1 MQFFQYSFE
10 FRGGINNM
18 ALFWKK
24 NKNEK
29 NEQPVKT
36 PAAQTVS
43 LSDNIRNYM
52 DSSNGLALIDYKGMT
67 PEEDEKVKAFAK
79 QIGVTYRIDRKK
91 DVMTA
96 LTGSKFERMKADLE
110 DVMLF
115 KMLFF
120 DNVEQIKQFSDYIN
134 SSEITPSAN
143 GNRMIVGM
151 LDGEYILGTE

>member
-1 MQFFQYSFE
+1 
-10 FRGGINNM
+10 M

-29 NEQPVKT
+29 NEQAIKT
-36 PAAQTVS
+36 PAAQTIS
-43 LSDNIRNYM
+43 LSDDIRSCM
-52 DSSNGLALIDYKGMT
+52 DNSNGLALIDFKGMT

-79 QIGVTYRIDRKK
+79 QIGVTYRIDRNK

-110 DVMLF
+110 DVILY

-120 DNVEQIKQFSDYIN
+120 DNEEQVKQFSDYIN
-134 SSEITPSAN
+134 SSEITPSSK

-151 LDGEYILGTE
+151 LDGRYINYSGNNELFNS

>member
-1 MQFFQYSFE
+1 M
-10 FRGGINNM
+10 INNM

-29 NEQPVKT
+29 NEQAVKT
-36 PAAQTVS
+36 PASQTIS
-43 LSDNIRNYM
+43 LSDDIRNYM
-52 DSSNGLALIDYKGMT
+52 DNSNGLALIDYKGMT

-110 DVMLF
+110 DVILF

-120 DNVEQIKQFSDYIN
+120 DNEEQVKQFSDYIN
-134 SSEITPSAN
+134 SSEITPAAK

-151 LDGEYILGTE
+151 LNGRYVNNETNTSNS